1 MSSRVVITTKRFCT
15 KSIDNLCAAI
25 ALLGCSYQKTENAI
39 LMNKCRI
46 EITDTIAY
54 MRISERNRE
63 ALQIF
68 DSVNNKLA
76 EIEAQL
82 RGQCI
87 EKNKLEQEKAKKDA
101 EMYRVRQL
109 KREEERLD
117 YEMKQL
123 ELERQ
128 NFVDA
133 KKKAIIAKAREMGY
147 SVEERV
153 ENGTVKLKLIKR
165 LY

>member
-1 MSSRVVITTKRFCT
+1 MSSRVVVTTKKFCT
-15 KSIDNLCAAI
+15 KSIDNLCAALG
-25 ALLGCSYQKTENAI
+25 LLGYRYQKTENAI
-39 LMNKCRI
+39 LLDKCSI
-46 EITDTIAY
+46 EIADTIAY
-54 MRISERNRE
+54 MRISDRNRE
-63 ALQIF
+63 ALLIF
-68 DSVNNKLA
+68 DNVNSKLA

-82 RGQCI
+82 RVQCI
-87 EKNKLEQEKAKKDA
+87 EKNKLEQEKAKRDA

-117 YEMKQL
+117 YEKRQL

-147 SVEERV
+147 SVEESV
-153 ENGTVKLKLIKR
+153 ENGAVKLKLIKR